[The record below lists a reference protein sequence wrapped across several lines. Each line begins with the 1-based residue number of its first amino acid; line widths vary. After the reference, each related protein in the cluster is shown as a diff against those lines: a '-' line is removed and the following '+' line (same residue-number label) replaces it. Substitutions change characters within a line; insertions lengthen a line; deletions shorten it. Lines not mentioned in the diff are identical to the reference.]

1 MIKRHVLMSKGLEIW
16 VKDKHTVLG
25 AQSAKGMLGVLGWE
39 GMLGEDT

>member
-1 MIKRHVLMSKGLEIW
+1 MINRRALTSRGLETC

>member
-1 MIKRHVLMSKGLEIW
+1 MACADVQGPGDL